1 MSIGK
6 QSDDDG
12 GHLQCRF
19 YISNN
24 AKVKDIIDLIHKV
37 LLAYTIQSAA
47 LLEKDLGKMI
57 MSGDFNINFNT
68 DEAQPLLR
76 FLDEKFKL
84 KLNTDKG
91 QSTDQALPS
100 TQYSL
105 VIQNIFRIFT
115 V

>member
-1 MSIGK
+1 MIMMVAI
-6 QSDDDG
+6 
-12 GHLQCRF
+12 

-47 LLEKDLGKMI
+47 LLEKELGKMRMI

-91 QSTDQALPS
+91 QSTTRSGTTIDAVFSRYLE
-100 TQYSL
+100 Y
-105 VIQNIFRIFT
+105 F
-115 V
+115 

>member
-1 MSIGK
+1 MIMMVAI
-6 QSDDDG
+6 
-12 GHLQCRF
+12 

-24 AKVKDIIDLIHKV
+24 AKVKDIIDLIRKV

-47 LLEKDLGKMI
+47 LLQKDLGKMRMI
-57 MSGDFNINFNT
+57 MSGDFNTNFNT

-105 VIQNIFRIFT
+105 VI
-115 V
+115 